1 MRMRCPAVAA
11 LAALVV
17 VALVPEVATAHAP
30 GQVRGQAQPQAPVA
44 ATAAGDGLIG
54 QTTAPVL
61 PVTGIGTSDVVPQSQ
76 LARLARV
83 GGSAT
88 RLGGADRYATA
99 VAVSRSMAPTGSAE
113 VVLATGEA
121 FGDAITAG
129 PLAHRLSGVLLI
141 TASTRLPSV
150 VRTELARLKPA
161 RITIVG
167 GAGAVSS
174 AVEADARAAAG
185 GASVVVRRF
194 AGRDRYDTARRV
206 SRQFPA
212 GVGGAV
218 LVTGTDFPDGL
229 SCVPMAAVMGGPVLL
244 TAPTSLSAA
253 TRTELARLAPRRL
266 VIGGGTDVV
275 SGTVESGAEA
285 ATGRTAERAAGAD
298 RYATSAAVARL
309 YAKTTT
315 PRGAF
320 VATGLSFP
328 DAEVAGVAAAA
339 LSAPV
344 LLTSTRKGAAGAI
357 SAEVARL
364 RGVGPWV
371 QLALDALARQQ
382 SLSDY
387 HTAYDAA
394 YQAASIGKLYGW
406 SDPAV
411 GPQLTR
417 MRGARKADGGYGLD
431 IAWDFM
437 RDGSVNPVSTSY
449 LITVTDHVGRPLLA
463 GRAAGVVADAEIR
476 ALVDLLLRWPTVRGD
491 AGCLAYSTQSS
502 DARHCVYNVNM
513 SAAWF
518 LRAAYAAG
526 IRRTGQLALADRL
539 YAHDAPLQRGAWWP
553 YSSATPGT
561 RQDWNHNAA
570 MIDFQL
576 VLAPA
581 AGQRSLDLV
590 MPTGWVHPDAPRF
603 DDAMGYSRLLPFA
616 CGYRSSALLAADRK
630 VMAASRYA
638 SDVGQVALWAAV
650 TAEAC
655 GP

>member
-1 MRMRCPAVAA
+1 MLRMSGTAAVCA
-11 LAALVV
+11 LAAV
-17 VALVPEVATAHAP
+17 VAVGLVPDVATAKAP
-30 GQVRGQAQPQAPVA
+30 AA
-44 ATAAGDGLIG
+44 ATADGDGLLG
-54 QTTAPVL
+54 RTTAPVL
-61 PVTGIGTSDVVPQSQ
+61 PVTGIGTSDVLPQSQ
-76 LARLARV
+76 LERLARV
-83 GGSAT
+83 GGSAS
-88 RLGGADRYATA
+88 RLGGSDRYATA

-141 TASTRLPSV
+141 TASTRLPAV
-150 VRTELARLKPA
+150 VRSELERLKPA
-161 RITIVG
+161 RITIIG
-167 GAGAVSS
+167 GTGAVSG
-174 AVEADARAAAG
+174 AVEADARAASG
-185 GASVVVRRF
+185 GAGVVVRRL
-194 AGRDRYDTARRV
+194 AGSDRYATARLV
-206 SRQFPA
+206 SRQFPS
-212 GVGGAV
+212 GVGGVV

-244 TAPTSLSAA
+244 TTPAALSTA
-253 TRTELARLAPRRL
+253 TRTELVRLAPRRL
-266 VIGGGTDVV
+266 VIGGGSDVV
-275 SGTVESGAEA
+275 SGRVESAAEG

-309 YAKTTT
+309 FARTTT

-320 VATGLSFP
+320 VATGLDFP

-339 LSAPV
+339 LPAPV
-344 LLTSTRKGAAGAI
+344 LLTSTRKGAAGAV

-364 RGVGPWV
+364 RGVEPWV

-382 SLSDY
+382 ALGDY

-394 YQAASIGKLYGW
+394 YQAASTGALYGW

-411 GPQLTR
+411 AQQLTR
-417 MRGARKADGGYGLD
+417 MRAQRKADGGYGLD
-431 IAWDFM
+431 IAWDF
-437 RDGSVNPVSTSY
+437 RGDGTVNPAGTSY

-463 GRAAGVVADAEIR
+463 GRAAGAVADTEVR

-491 AGCLAYSTQSS
+491 AGCLAYSTRPS
-502 DARHCVYNVNM
+502 DAAYCVYNVNM

-518 LRAAYAAG
+518 LRAAYDAG
-526 IRRTGQLALADRL
+526 IRRSGQLALADRL
-539 YAHDAPLQRGAWWP
+539 YAHDAALQRGAWWP

-570 MIDFQL
+570 MIDFQRL
-576 VLAPA
+576 LAPA
-581 AGQRSLDLV
+581 AGQASLDLV
-590 MPTGWVHPDAPRF
+590 MPRGWVHPDAPRF
-603 DDAMGYSRLLPFA
+603 DDAMGYTRLVPFA
-616 CGYRSSALLAADRK
+616 CGYRSPELLAADRK

-650 TAEAC
+650 TAQAC